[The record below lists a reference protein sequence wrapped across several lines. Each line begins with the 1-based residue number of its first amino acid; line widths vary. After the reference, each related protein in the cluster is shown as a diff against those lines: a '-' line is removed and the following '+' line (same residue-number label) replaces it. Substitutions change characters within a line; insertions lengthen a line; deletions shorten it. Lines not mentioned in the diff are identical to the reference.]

1 MHPAVRAV
9 VVCSAVMLAIAGA
22 VRSIQWAKRTSTGA
36 QFVASAMMLVLGWV
50 VPIVEPPQQGIEAAS
65 EDKDKEDGES
75 GDPPI

>member
-22 VRSIQWAKRTSTGA
+22 VRSIQWAKRAPTGM
-36 QFVASAMMLVLGWV
+36 QFVASAMMLVLGWAA
-50 VPIVEPPQQGIEAAS
+50 PIVQHPQQGIEAAS